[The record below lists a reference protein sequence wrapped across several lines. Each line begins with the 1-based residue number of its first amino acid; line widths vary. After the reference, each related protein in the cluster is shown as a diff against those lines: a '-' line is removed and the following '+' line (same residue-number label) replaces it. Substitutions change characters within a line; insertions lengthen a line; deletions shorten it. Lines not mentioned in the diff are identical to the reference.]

1 MKVWSVS
8 NQKGGVG
15 KTTSVVTLGGILS
28 ARGQRTLLVDLDPHG
43 SLTSYFRMNPD
54 EMGASVYSLF
64 QDALAK
70 KPLQAEPYIV
80 PTRFDGLAVLP
91 AATALATIERYGGA
105 GGMGLVIAN
114 ALASVRGQYDHVLL
128 DSPPMLGVLMVNALA
143 ACQHL
148 LVPVLPEFLALKGLE
163 RMMNTLDM
171 VGRSRR
177 VKLATTILPT
187 MFDRRTR
194 ASVQTLQTMRER
206 YGDRLWR
213 SAIPIDTKL
222 REASQAGVPASIYAP
237 GSKAV
242 AAYTALLDD
251 ILGES
256 RPEAREAIP
265 KAAPAAGFDSA
276 QPAAP

>member
-1 MKVWSVS
+1 MKIWSIS

-15 KTTSVVTLGGILS
+15 KTTTVVTLGGIL
-28 ARGQRTLLVDLDPHG
+28 AGRGNRVLLVDLDPHG

-54 EMGASVYSLF
+54 EVETSVYTLF

-70 KPLQAEPYIV
+70 RPLMADSCV
-80 PTRFDGLAVLP
+80 VSTRYERISVLP
-91 AATALATIERYGGA
+91 AATALATIERHGGA
-105 GGMGLVIAN
+105 SGMGLVIAN

-194 ASVQTLQTMRER
+194 ASVQTLQTMREL
-206 YGDRLWR
+206 YGERLWR
-213 SAIPIDTKL
+213 AAIPVDTKL
-222 REASQAGVPASIYAP
+222 REASQVGVPASIYAP

-242 AAYTALLDD
+242 VAYSALLDD
-251 ILGES
+251 LLGLRNPLET
-256 RPEAREAIP
+256 REAVP
-265 KAAPAAGFDSA
+265 SDTLAGADTAPAAV
-276 QPAAP
+276 